1 MQARVEISS
10 ALLNDLALLTVDAPA
25 FGLDP
30 SERVR
35 VRHLLSELA
44 GERVMRLATR
54 VGYRAQ
60 AVSGLFLFRYRSV
73 AAIQANSRP
82 CLLSV
87 FSMRNSVLF
96 ALALACA
103 LFVTTPESASAQA
116 LREQGEEEQIEAR
129 IDWFYGPRLQAA
141 SAKQAASLRALE
153 ARYKRNVPQIRRAA
167 GA

>member
-10 ALLNDLALLTVDAPA
+10 ALLNDLALLTGDAPA

-60 AVSGLFLFRYRSV
+60 AVSGLFFYSAIEVPPQSRQTPAPVCYRCS
-73 AAIQANSRP
+73 P
-82 CLLSV
+82 CATQFYLPSHLP
-87 FSMRNSVLF
+87 
-96 ALALACA
+96 ALY
-103 LFVTTPESASAQA
+103 S
-116 LREQGEEEQIEAR
+116 
-129 IDWFYGPRLQAA
+129 
-141 SAKQAASLRALE
+141 
-153 ARYKRNVPQIRRAA
+153 
-167 GA
+167 